1 VRRGGGTRDNRPVGS
16 LGLIAAALV
25 GCYAAFVLLLLLAG
39 RRVEARAVAGFVPDC
54 VVLFRRLIADPAV
67 PRRRKLVLAGMVVYL
82 ASPID
87 LVPDFLPGIGQ
98 LDDAILVALVLRYVL
113 RAGGGGLLSEHWPGP
128 ANSLELL
135 ERLAGT
141 ATRRSARPRPAG
153 DGRADA

>member
-1 VRRGGGTRDNRPVGS
+1 VSPIVLILVAL
-16 LGLIAAALV
+16 LGV
-25 GCYAAFVLLLLLAG
+25 YAAVVVALMLAG
-39 RRVEARAVAGFVPDC
+39 RRVQARAVAGFVPDC
-54 VVLFRRLIADPAV
+54 LVLFRRLIGDPRV
-67 PRRRKLVLAGMVVYL
+67 PRRRKLVLGAMVVYL

-128 ANSLELL
+128 DSSLALL
-135 ERLAGT
+135 ERMTGAST
-141 ATRRSARPRPAG
+141 PPRARPPRAE